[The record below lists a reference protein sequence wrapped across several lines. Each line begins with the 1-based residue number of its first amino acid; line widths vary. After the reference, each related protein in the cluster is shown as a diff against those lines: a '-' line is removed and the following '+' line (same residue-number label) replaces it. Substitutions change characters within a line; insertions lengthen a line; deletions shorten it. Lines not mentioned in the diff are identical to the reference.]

1 MAERRWVVL
10 SNPQYRQLFI
20 IQPELPESGIE
31 QLTFRIRS
39 GRTAQ
44 TIAQLLNQSE
54 QRAQIVE
61 LAREYKNACDHIGD
75 EKHSN
80 AARNAGRLIHQLFA
94 ALDKLD

>member
-1 MAERRWVVL
+1 MADRRWVVL

-31 QLTFRIRS
+31 QLTFRLRS
-39 GRTAQ
+39 ARTAQ

-61 LAREYKNACDHIGD
+61 LARKLRSEVRDPIQ
-75 EKHSN
+75 SST
-80 AARNAGRLIHQLFA
+80 LIHSAERALFA

>member
-20 IQPELPESGIE
+20 IQPELPEPGIE

-61 LAREYKNACDHIGD
+61 LARNFQTAVRDVNGIMNGIMSAERA
-75 EKHSN
+75 
-80 AARNAGRLIHQLFA
+80 LFA

>member
-39 GRTAQ
+39 ARTAQ

-61 LAREYKNACDHIGD
+61 LARNLRDAIIMESPDSSVFL
-75 EKHSN
+75 E
-80 AARNAGRLIHQLFA
+80 ARTALYS
-94 ALDKLD
+94 ALDTLD

>member
-10 SNPQYRQLFI
+10 SNPQYRQLLI

-31 QLTFRIRS
+31 QLTFRLRS
-39 GRTAQ
+39 ARSA
-44 TIAQLLNQSE
+44 AQLRDLLNLSE

-80 AARNAGRLIHQLFA
+80 AARNAARLINQLFA